1 MDKGVSAMSDAKK
14 MQNEIKL
21 PRTAK
26 GKRPQYF
33 SDPAIDK
40 LLAIVVTL
48 VGEVSVLRDRLDSVE
63 RLIEKH
69 DVFDQKDVEEFSPTE
84 EEVQARNL
92 MRQQYLDRVFRVV
105 QYELEEM
112 SGGREAHLDRIIAD
126 FTEGKF

>member
-1 MDKGVSAMSDAKK
+1 MSNTKK
-14 MQNEIKL
+14 TQNEIKL

-63 RLIEKH
+63 RLIERNN
-69 DVFDQKDVEEFSPTE
+69 VFSQKDLDEFEPTE
-84 EEVQARNL
+84 EEVQARN
-92 MRQQYLDRVFRVV
+92 MVRQQYLDRVFRVV

-112 SGGREAHLDRIIAD
+112 SGGREAPLDRIIAD